1 MMECIRELTRED
13 VTWRVREADTSQC
26 PGARAATC
34 LIFDGDGIVRRAW
47 SYPEN
52 WAELDDESLWSL
64 LETPHPKPLD
74 QSPAALRESSA
85 EGTHPAVAEATA
97 NCARSR
103 SLLVELSMLRAANRS
118 ASCERRSL
126 LGECHRVRR
135 AMRDAIEAYARSLR
149 SSGVAPEYALVLI
162 KSALTAGIGRAE
174 AREEPLAEELVGD
187 GVAWGIAAYYAA

>member
-1 MMECIRELTRED
+1 MQSTRELTRD
-13 VTWRVREADTSQC
+13 DMTWRVREADTSDC
-26 PGARAATC
+26 PGARAAKC

-52 WAELDDESLWSL
+52 WAELDDETLWSL
-64 LETPHPKPLD
+64 LETPRPKPLD
-74 QSPAALRESSA
+74 PSPAARQESAA

-103 SLLVELSMLRAANRS
+103 SLLVELSMFRAANRA
-118 ASCERRSL
+118 ASPEPRSL
-126 LGECHRVRR
+126 IGDCWRVRR

-149 SSGVAPEYALVLI
+149 SSGVAPEHALVRI
-162 KSALTAGIGRAE
+162 KAALKDGIGAAE
-174 AREEPLAEELVGD
+174 ACEEPAAEELVGD